1 LASNTNINK
10 TKPIKNIIKINTIMS
25 SVSNKAELIQ
35 IIKDWISVDNDIRNI
50 NKELRI
56 RKESLK
62 NISQNLMK
70 TMKENEID
78 EFDIKGGK
86 LMYSKTNVKKPIT
99 KKNLVTILSKYYN
112 GDISQALEMNKF
124 IMDNREDVV
133 KETIKRSIS
142 ENH

>member
-1 LASNTNINK
+1 
-10 TKPIKNIIKINTIMS
+10 MS
-25 SVSNKAELIQ
+25 SISNKAELIQ

-99 KKNLVTILSKYYN
+99 KKGLFDILTKYYN
-112 GDISQALEMNKF
+112 GDLMQATQINDYIIE
-124 IMDNREDVV
+124 NREDVV
-133 KETIKRSIS
+133 KETLVRKIAKDNVSS
-142 ENH
+142 L